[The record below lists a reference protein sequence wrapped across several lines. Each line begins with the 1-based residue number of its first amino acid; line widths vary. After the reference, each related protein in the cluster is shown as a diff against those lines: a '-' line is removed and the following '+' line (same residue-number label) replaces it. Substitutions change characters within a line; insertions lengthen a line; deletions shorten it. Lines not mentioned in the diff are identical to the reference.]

1 MDTSLPQ
8 KFTIIHTTTATV
20 DSLKALAAEILPG
33 WMVVNFVDD
42 SILPQLADNGGDM
55 AEVAERLCA
64 YARFAEQVGSRAILS
79 ACSSVGEL
87 VPQLQRQV
95 SIPVVRIDEAMAEEA
110 IRRGARLGVAAT
122 LATTLGPTVRLLERK
137 AAEAGTAVQLQARLV
152 DGAYQRLMTGD
163 RAGHDDLL
171 AASSAETVRPP
182 ARWRRSSWLRL
193 RWRGSCPHCRNQN
206 RPDSCP
212 ARAWGCKGCDRF
224 WRARLPEGEPALQAL
239 DIGTTHTK
247 AALISL
253 DGKALILA
261 SRATPLQ
268 RDLRKQP
275 GDCLGWD
282 RQHGGDRAAGANGRG
297 PINPP
302 TSCFFYNLGVRVCAS
317 SVRKASMGLHTLEM
331 ACRMLVSA
339 DSTGVGLQAFPAEV
353 GVDYPNNADY
363 QRRREW
369 LL

>member
-8 KFTIIHTTTATV
+8 KFTILHTTTATV

-33 WMVVNFVDD
+33 WVVVNFVDD

-64 YARFAEQVGSRAILS
+64 YARFAEQIGSRAILS

-171 AASSAETVRPP
+171 AAALTELARSVEAVVLAQASMARVVSTLPESEQARFLSSPRLGMQRLRQVLESSSA
-182 ARWRRSSWLRL
+182 
-193 RWRGSCPHCRNQN
+193 
-206 RPDSCP
+206 
-212 ARAWGCKGCDRF
+212 
-224 WRARLPEGEPALQAL
+224 
-239 DIGTTHTK
+239 
-247 AALISL
+247 
-253 DGKALILA
+253 
-261 SRATPLQ
+261 
-268 RDLRKQP
+268 
-275 GDCLGWD
+275 
-282 RQHGGDRAAGANGRG
+282 
-297 PINPP
+297 
-302 TSCFFYNLGVRVCAS
+302 
-317 SVRKASMGLHTLEM
+317 
-331 ACRMLVSA
+331 
-339 DSTGVGLQAFPAEV
+339 
-353 GVDYPNNADY
+353 
-363 QRRREW
+363 
-369 LL
+369 